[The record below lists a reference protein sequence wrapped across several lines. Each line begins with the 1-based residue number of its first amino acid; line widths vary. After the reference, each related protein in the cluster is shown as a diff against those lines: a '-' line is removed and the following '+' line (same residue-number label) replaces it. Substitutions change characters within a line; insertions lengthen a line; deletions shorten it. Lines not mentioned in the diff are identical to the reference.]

1 MVGGIEV
8 CDILESPGDLR
19 EDWEDVDCISARED
33 EFLRVEPEVLDAD
46 LSLREKSPIL
56 AVLIGYRWGG
66 WCELWMYLYGRVGNQ
81 VGFDTQI
88 FGRSLVTM
96 SRGRCCSGI
105 GRGHAPIGELTG
117 AEIRL
122 LARLN

>member
-81 VGFDTQI
+81 VGFDNQI

>member
-1 MVGGIEV
+1 
-8 CDILESPGDLR
+8 
-19 EDWEDVDCISARED
+19 
-33 EFLRVEPEVLDAD
+33 LRVEPEVLDAD

-81 VGFDTQI
+81 VGFDNQI

>member
-8 CDILESPGDLR
+8 CDILERPGDLR

-56 AVLIGYRWGG
+56 AMLIGYRWGR
-66 WCELWMYLYGRVGNQ
+66 WCGLCTCTVHRVIECDSITK
-81 VGFDTQI
+81 F
-88 FGRSLVTM
+88 
-96 SRGRCCSGI
+96 
-105 GRGHAPIGELTG
+105 LTG
-117 AEIRL
+117 VW
-122 LARLN
+122 